1 RKGSNN
7 GRSWFEY
14 WGKGGW
20 GCACG
25 EAARRVATVCC
36 ATLALL
42 AARLHVMGA
51 QLPVFTRFD
60 NPAGAA
66 APPARHLTFAYL
78 PALNAWLLTLPEA
91 LCCDWTMGTVALLR
105 SWRDPRNL
113 ATIALA
119 TVLIAAAVHALR
131 TRSSALSMLN
141 AFGLAGL

>member
-1 RKGSNN
+1 MCIYIIENITQR
-7 GRSWFEY
+7 RSSGGVSRWSWMDA
-14 WGKGGW
+14 WGKGSGW

-66 APPARHLTFAYL
+66 PGP
-78 PALNAWLLTLPEA
+78 
-91 LCCDWTMGTVALLR
+91 
-105 SWRDPRNL
+105 
-113 ATIALA
+113 
-119 TVLIAAAVHALR
+119 
-131 TRSSALSMLN
+131 TRSEILTNIKN
-141 AFGLAGL
+141 A